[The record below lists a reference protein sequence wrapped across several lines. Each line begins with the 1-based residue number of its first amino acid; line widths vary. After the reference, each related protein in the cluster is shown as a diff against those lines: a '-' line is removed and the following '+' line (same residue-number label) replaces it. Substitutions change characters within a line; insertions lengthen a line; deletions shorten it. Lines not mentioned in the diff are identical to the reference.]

1 MDIPALANIKIGGRL
16 LAGFSLVLLFTLAIG
31 IFADISGDAQI
42 EATVKLYRHPFTV
55 TNALQEI
62 NTNIIG
68 MHRSMKDIALA
79 KTPDDIDRAVAD
91 VEAREKKVY
100 EKFDLIRER
109 FLGDKSDVENAAK
122 TFAAWKPIREDVIRL
137 FREGR
142 RDEAAAITKTT
153 GANQVAELSK
163 QLQKIIDFAFKK
175 AESFMNGVQANN
187 DRMDLISRTLLITAL
202 GLGALTAWLITRSIT
217 RPVNAMT
224 AIMGELSRNNL
235 AVEVPYAD
243 RHDEIG
249 TMAGAVAHF
258 KSELQR
264 IKALEAAQE
273 EQKKQAEAD
282 RLAAMR
288 KMADTFEES
297 VGKVIETVT
306 SAATELQAASGQ
318 MAGTATETSAQA
330 TTVASAAQQASANVE
345 TVAAATEELSSSIRE
360 IAHQVERSQAV
371 AIRAGDEAGQ
381 TTAQIRALS
390 DNANKIGEIVN
401 LINDIA
407 SQTNLLALNATIE
420 AARAGDAGK
429 GFAVV
434 ANEVKHLATQTGKAT
449 EEIAAQI
456 RAVQDGTA
464 NAVHAIDSI
473 SKVIGEMGEISSAV
487 AAAVEQQSGATS
499 EIARNV
505 EQAAAGTGEVS
516 ANIVSVE
523 QAARETGAAAEQIR
537 DSSADLSKQ
546 AEFLRHEVG
555 QFLAQVRADKKD
567 MKLLQWDGS
576 LATGIAGIDRHHQ
589 EMFDLVNEFYRQMM
603 AGDSAATA
611 KRVIARIDATMSDHF
626 REEEA
631 LMAKVGYPDAARH
644 RSNHQ
649 AFLDRIATLKTNV
662 EAERPD
668 APAQMFDFVSV
679 WLKEHIGK
687 DDRAMGAFVASKGR
701 AA

>member
-330 TTVASAAQQASANVE
+330 TTVASSAQQASGNVE
-345 TVAAATEELSSSIRE
+345 TVAAATEELASSIKE

-473 SKVIGEMGEISSAV
+473 SKVIGEMGEISAAV

-523 QAARETGAAAEQIR
+523 QAARETGSAAEQIQ
-537 DSSADLSKQ
+537 SSSSDLAKQ

-567 MKLLQWDGS
+567 MKLLHWTPD
-576 LATGIAGIDRHHQ
+576 LNFGIASIDSHHQ
-589 EMFDLVNEFYRQMM
+589 EMFDLVNEFYRHLMS
-603 AGDSAATA
+603 GDGGKAAIGTLT
-611 KRVIARIDATMSDHF
+611 KVCETINSHF
-626 REEEA
+626 AEEEA
-631 LMAKVGYPDAARH
+631 LMSKHGYSAAAAH
-644 RSNHQ
+644 KAQHK
-649 AFLDRIATLKTNV
+649 AFLDKIAGVRSGVETN
-662 EAERPD
+662 
-668 APAQMFDFVSV
+668 APNAGVQLFDYVST
-679 WLKEHIGK
+679 WLQEHIRK
-687 DDRAMGAFVASKGR
+687 DDKALSDFLRQKR